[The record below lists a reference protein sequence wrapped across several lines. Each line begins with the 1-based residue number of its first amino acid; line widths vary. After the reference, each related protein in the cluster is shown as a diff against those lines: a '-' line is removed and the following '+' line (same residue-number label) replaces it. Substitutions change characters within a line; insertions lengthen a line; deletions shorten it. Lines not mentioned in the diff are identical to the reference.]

1 MKHVADVV
9 LTLREKFG
17 KTQLVKNWLR
27 LNFPVFF
34 SQMQNTTWIVI
45 LTPIVFPDFFF
56 KAKTTTST
64 FWNAF
69 IMVRIKDM
77 NIKEE
82 EYVTSIIELLEFIS
96 LKHIEQKIL
105 QYLEILPKNTH
116 KL

>member
-1 MKHVADVV
+1 
-9 LTLREKFG
+9 
-17 KTQLVKNWLR
+17 
-27 LNFPVFF
+27 
-34 SQMQNTTWIVI
+34 
-45 LTPIVFPDFFF
+45 
-56 KAKTTTST
+56 
-64 FWNAF
+64 
-69 IMVRIKDM
+69 M